1 MLQCTIHPAGSLS
14 PLKYVVVCTAMNGRW
29 LLSRHRERTTW
40 ETQGGHIE
48 PGETPLDAARRE
60 LYEESGVTGAQLY
73 YVCDYH
79 GYTDTGS
86 AEGAVFLAIGGTQGP
101 MPDSEMAETALF
113 HPLPENL
120 TYPLVTP
127 RLMKEAGRFARAV
140 GIAEVPTK

>member
-14 PLKYVVVCTAMNGRW
+14 PLKYVVVCTAMDGRW

-86 AEGAVFLAIGGTQGP
+86 AEGAVFLAIGGVQGP
-101 MPDSEMAETALF
+101 MPQSEMAETALF
-113 HPLPENL
+113 YPLPENL

-127 RLMKEAGRFARAV
+127 RLMEFCEIRSAEF
-140 GIAEVPTK
+140 GIRNLVR

>member
-1 MLQCTIHPAGSLS
+1 MTYSKVFPLNTFPAH
-14 PLKYVVVCTAMNGRW
+14 KYVVTFARYRDKW
-29 LLSRHRERTTW
+29 LFSRHRSRTTW

-86 AEGAVFLAIGGTQGP
+86 AEGAVFLAVGGTQGP

-113 HPLPENL
+113 AFLPENL